1 MKKRIVIG
9 SRASDLALKQTYWI
23 VECLKEKFP
32 DLEYEVVKIK
42 TMGDKIL
49 DQTLNKI
56 GGKGL
61 FVKEIEAA
69 LIENKIDL
77 AVHSMKDVPNQMI
90 DELIIGAVT
99 DREDP
104 RDVLI
109 SKNHIQLDQLK
120 QGARIG
126 TSSLRRAA
134 QILAYRPDLV
144 IEPIRGNIKTRI
156 EKMET
161 MKLDGIILAAAGIIR
176 MGWEDKITEYIS
188 TEISTP
194 AVGQGTLAIQIRKDD
209 QWIQSIVKALNNK
222 EVQMSISAERS
233 FMKKLNGGCHVPMGA
248 YAKVDGEKIHMTT
261 VVASED
267 GKKII
272 KLENSCRKWDAE
284 QLGVQMAQET
294 LKMGGQDIL
303 KNL

>member
-23 VECLKEKFP
+23 VECLKEKYP

-42 TMGDKIL
+42 TMGDQIL
-49 DQTLNKI
+49 DQTLSKI

-69 LIENKIDL
+69 LLENKIDL
-77 AVHSMKDVPNQMI
+77 AVHSMKDVPTQMI
-90 DELIIGAVT
+90 DELIIGAIT

-109 SKNHIQLDQLK
+109 TKNHIKLDDLK

-134 QILAYRPDLV
+134 QILAYRPDIS

-156 EKMET
+156 EKIET
-161 MKLDGIILAAAGIIR
+161 MNLDGIILAAAGIIR
-176 MGWEDKITEYIS
+176 MGWQDKITEYLS
-188 TEISTP
+188 TQISTP

-209 QWIQSIVKALNNK
+209 QWVQSIVKALNNE
-222 EVQMSISAERS
+222 EVQMSVLAERS
-233 FMKKLNGGCHVPMGA
+233 FMKKLNGGCHVPIGA
-248 YAKVDGEKIHMTT
+248 FAKVDGEKIHMTT
-261 VVASED
+261 IVANED

-272 KLENSCRKWDAE
+272 KLKNSCRKWDAE

-294 LKMGGQDIL
+294 LEKGGQDIL